1 MHLLLYTE
9 LLGQLNAH
17 QRNLRTISEYEGIH
31 TRLPILQDEMT
42 AWLSTGPSFSIL
54 SVLPITG
61 FAEEPYIKARPN
73 RNIDN
78 ARMFPRCG
86 VTLNH
91 PWPCVRLIYC

>member
-17 QRNLRTISEYEGIH
+17 QLNLRTISEYEGIH
-31 TRLPILQDEMT
+31 ARLPILQDEMT

-54 SVLPITG
+54 VLPITG

-78 ARMFPRCG
+78 ARIFPRCG

-91 PWPCVRLIYC
+91 P

>member
-17 QRNLRTISEYEGIH
+17 QRNLRTVSEYEGIH

-42 AWLSTGPSFSIL
+42 AWLSTGLSFYIL
-54 SVLPITG
+54 VLPITV

-73 RNIDN
+73 KDIDN
-78 ARMFPRCG
+78 ACMFPRCG
-86 VTLNH
+86 VTLNL
-91 PWPCVRLIYC
+91 PWPCVRLIYY

>member
-17 QRNLRTISEYEGIH
+17 QRNLRTVSEYEGIH

-42 AWLSTGPSFSIL
+42 AWLSTGPSFYIL
-54 SVLPITG
+54 VLPITL

-73 RNIDN
+73 KDIDN
-78 ARMFPRCG
+78 TCMFPRCG
-86 VTLNH
+86 VTLNL
-91 PWPCVRLIYC
+91 PWPCVRLIYH

>member
-1 MHLLLYTE
+1 MHLLLYSE

-17 QRNLRTISEYEGIH
+17 QLNLRTISEYEGIH

-54 SVLPITG
+54 VLPIAG

>member
-1 MHLLLYTE
+1 MHLLLYSE

-17 QRNLRTISEYEGIH
+17 QLNLRTISEYEGIH
-31 TRLPILQDEMT
+31 ARLPILQDEMT

-54 SVLPITG
+54 VLPIAG

>member
-17 QRNLRTISEYEGIH
+17 QLNLRTISEYEGIH
-31 TRLPILQDEMT
+31 ARLPILQDEMT

-54 SVLPITG
+54 VLPIAG

-73 RNIDN
+73 KNIDN

>member
-1 MHLLLYTE
+1 M
-9 LLGQLNAH
+9 NAH
-17 QRNLRTISEYEGIH
+17 QLNLRTISEYEGIH
-31 TRLPILQDEMT
+31 ARLPILQDEMT

-54 SVLPITG
+54 VLPITV

>member
-1 MHLLLYTE
+1 
-9 LLGQLNAH
+9 
-17 QRNLRTISEYEGIH
+17 
-31 TRLPILQDEMT
+31 MT

-54 SVLPITG
+54 VLPITV

-73 RNIDN
+73 KNIDN

>member
-1 MHLLLYTE
+1 MHLLLYSE

-17 QRNLRTISEYEGIH
+17 QLNLRTISEYEGIH
-31 TRLPILQDEMT
+31 ARLPILQDEMT

-54 SVLPITG
+54 SVLPITV

-73 RNIDN
+73 KEIDN

>member
-17 QRNLRTISEYEGIH
+17 QLNLRTISEYEGIH
-31 TRLPILQDEMT
+31 ARLPILQDEMT

-54 SVLPITG
+54 SVLPITV

-73 RNIDN
+73 KEIDN

-86 VTLNH
+86 VILNL
-91 PWPCVRLIYC
+91 P

>member
-17 QRNLRTISEYEGIH
+17 QRNLRTVSEYEGIH

-42 AWLSTGPSFSIL
+42 AWLSTGPSFYIL
-54 SVLPITG
+54 VLPITL
-61 FAEEPYIKARPN
+61 FAEEPYINARPN
-73 RNIDN
+73 KNIDN

-86 VTLNH
+86 VIPNL
-91 PWPCVRLIYC
+91 P

>member
-17 QRNLRTISEYEGIH
+17 QRNLRTVSEYEGIH

-42 AWLSTGPSFSIL
+42 AWLSTGPSFYIL
-54 SVLPITG
+54 VLPITV

-73 RNIDN
+73 KNIDN

-86 VTLNH
+86 VIPNL
-91 PWPCVRLIYC
+91 P

>member
-1 MHLLLYTE
+1 MHLLLYSE

-17 QRNLRTISEYEGIH
+17 QLNLRTISEYEGIH
-31 TRLPILQDEMT
+31 ARLPILQDEMT

-54 SVLPITG
+54 VLPIAG

-78 ARMFPRCG
+78 ARMFPRCS
-86 VTLNH
+86 VTLNL

>member
-17 QRNLRTISEYEGIH
+17 QRNLRTVSEYEGIH

-54 SVLPITG
+54 VLATMV
-61 FAEEPYIKARPN
+61 FAEKPYIKARPN
-73 RNIDN
+73 KNIDN

-86 VTLNH
+86 VIPNL
-91 PWPCVRLIYC
+91 P